1 MSTSEFVNKIDDGN
15 RSSTVVRFF
24 DEIMIL
30 YNLLGSK
37 RDMKIYADGGSS
49 IATFTLEMNSDDDA
63 VDIYNTLNNTF
74 FSIYNDKYIIEMSLS
89 GRSVLTSI
97 YKAIS

>member
-1 MSTSEFVNKIDDGN
+1 MSTSEFVSKINDGN
-15 RSSTVVRFF
+15 SPDTVVRFF

-37 RDMKIYADGGSS
+37 RDMKIYADGGASV
-49 IATFTLEMNSDDDA
+49 ATFTLMMNSDDDA
-63 VDIYNTLNNTF
+63 VNIYNTLNNTF